1 MTERSRGERP
11 IAENRKAFHDY
22 LILDTFEAGIVAGGD

>member
-1 MTERSRGERP
+1 MSAKKAKTADDQESTQP

-22 LILDTFEAGIVAGGD
+22 HIL